1 MSDIGMHLL
10 QFAVF
15 LAFAL
20 VAAIALR
27 FTRKGMKIIRWLT
40 IWACTLLWFGIGVI
54 LLDFNTLFPFKT
66 TAERFVAFVII
77 TLIYWAIIGIY
88 YGIRALILKK
98 TGAKAPVAKTK
109 NAPEVKTKST
119 KEAASEEYRSMFEE

>member
-1 MSDIGMHLL
+1 
-10 QFAVF
+10 
-15 LAFAL
+15 
-20 VAAIALR
+20 
-27 FTRKGMKIIRWLT
+27 
-40 IWACTLLWFGIGVI
+40 CTLLWFGIGVI

-98 TGAKAPVAKTK
+98 TGVKAPVAKTK
-109 NAPEVKTKST
+109 KAPEVKTKST